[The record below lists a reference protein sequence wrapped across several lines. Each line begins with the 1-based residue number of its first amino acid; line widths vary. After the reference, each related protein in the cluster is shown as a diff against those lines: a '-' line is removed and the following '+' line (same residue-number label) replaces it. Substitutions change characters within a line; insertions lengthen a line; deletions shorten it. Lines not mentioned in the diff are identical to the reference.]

1 MIHRKLEEIARY
13 MPAMTAADFCDRN
26 AEQFGGK
33 EALVD
38 WRRRFTWSEVKELS
52 DRLAS
57 NLLALGLERDAKII
71 VQLPNWAE
79 LFLVR
84 LACEKAALRLVTVT
98 PNFRSAELAPIVRFT
113 RPQAAIV
120 PGVYRGFDYCEL
132 LENVRNP
139 ELKHLIVAGE
149 RIPAAALSFDRFL
162 ASPPK
167 SQYTGSL
174 QKRRHTILDICQIAT
189 TSGSTGIPKCVEVP
203 LYTRLLT
210 GWIHVKRFGIHADD
224 TLCAVTSIVTGTAD
238 ALVYN
243 GGCAIGARIVLID
256 HFSPEA
262 TCAVLET
269 EGVSVIPLVPTMIS
283 RISAMPGLSGYQLKS
298 LRTVINHGSSL
309 SFHQGVQFEE
319 TLGCR
324 IVQGYGSVDCG
335 GISANFR
342 EDPLEVRLTTLG
354 PPLDGN
360 EVKVVNAKGEELPR
374 GEVGRLV
381 VRGINADARYYNN
394 PELNSGSR
402 HDGYFDLEELGR
414 LDERGNVVL
423 MAREKDVIIRG
434 GQNIFPAD
442 IEAVLCQHPGI
453 LETSVV
459 GMHDA
464 EMGERVCAFVACR
477 DGARITLSEIA
488 EFLKD
493 KGLAR
498 FKWPERIEI
507 IDSLP
512 RVASG
517 HKIDKTKLKVWL
529 KGSAG

>member
-1 MIHRKLEEIARY
+1 VSQRKLEEIARY

-38 WRRRFTWSEVKELS
+38 WRRRFTWSEVKDLS

-84 LACEKAALRLVTVT
+84 LACEKAGLRLVTVT
-98 PNFRSAELAPIVRFT
+98 PNFRSAELGPIVRFT
-113 RPQAAIV
+113 RPQAAII

-132 LENVRNP
+132 LESVRNP
-139 ELKHLIVAGE
+139 ELKYLIVAGE
-149 RIPAAALSFDRFL
+149 GIPVAALSFDTFL
-162 ASPPK
+162 ASPRE
-167 SQYTGSL
+167 SHDTAGSF
-174 QKRRHTILDICQIAT
+174 QKTPYTILDVCQIAT

-210 GWIHVKRFGIHADD
+210 GWIHVKRFGVYADD
-224 TLCAVTSIVTGTAD
+224 TLCAVTSIVSGTAD

-262 TCAVLET
+262 TCAVLEI

-283 RISAMPGLSGYQLKS
+283 RMLAMPGLSGYQLKA
-298 LRTVINHGSSL
+298 LRTVVNHGSSL
-309 SFHQGVQFEE
+309 SFSQGVQFEE

-342 EDPLEVRLTTLG
+342 EDPLEVRLSTLG

-414 LDERGNVVL
+414 LDERANVVL

-434 GQNIFPAD
+434 GQNIFPVD
-442 IEAVLCQHPGI
+442 IESVLCQHPQI
-453 LETSVV
+453 VETAVV
-459 GMHDA
+459 GLNDA
-464 EMGERVCAFVACR
+464 EMGERVCAFIACR
-477 DGARITLSEIA
+477 DGAEITRSEITK
-488 EFLKD
+488 FLED

-507 IDSLP
+507 VDSLP
-512 RVASG
+512 RAASG
-517 HKIDKTKLKVWL
+517 HKIDKTKLKAWL
-529 KGSAG
+529 KG